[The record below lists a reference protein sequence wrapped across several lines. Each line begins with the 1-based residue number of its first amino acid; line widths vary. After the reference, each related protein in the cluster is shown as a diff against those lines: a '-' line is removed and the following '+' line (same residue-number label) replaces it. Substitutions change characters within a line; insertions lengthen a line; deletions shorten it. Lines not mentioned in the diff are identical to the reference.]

1 MVDWEHADD
10 FPDGGEEGV
19 EVVRGELGL
28 SLMIGIR
35 RALDYCWRSDM
46 AGE

>member
-1 MVDWEHADD
+1 MVDWGLADD

-19 EVVRGELGL
+19 EVGRGELGL
-28 SLMIGIR
+28 SLVIGIR
-35 RALDYCWRSDM
+35 RALAYCRRSEL